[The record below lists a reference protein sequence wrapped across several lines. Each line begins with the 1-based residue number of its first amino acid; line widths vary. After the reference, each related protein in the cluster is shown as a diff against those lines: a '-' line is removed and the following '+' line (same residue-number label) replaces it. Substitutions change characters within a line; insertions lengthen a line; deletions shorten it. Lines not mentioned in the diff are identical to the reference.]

1 MTRKDAHMIAEELVK
16 VMKEQGLAEDKVLGI
31 DEVAKVFGWSRQTV
45 YNHIKDIPHT
55 KVSGQLRF
63 FQSDI
68 FRMIR
73 R

>member
-1 MTRKDAHMIAEELVK
+1 MTRKDAHLIAEELVNI
-16 VMKEQGLAEDKVLGI
+16 MKEQGLVEDKVLSI
-31 DEVAKVFGWSRQTV
+31 DEVAKILGWSRQTI

-63 FQSDI
+63 FRSDI